1 MPIPQA
7 EPLAS
12 PADLTTPKAR
22 IYAMLDTDGD
32 GVASKHDYFV
42 RIDRAQRATGRADDD
57 PLVLAAR
64 ATGERAWAAMD
75 ANGDG
80 VMTYEEY
87 ISWVDAEKFDTIC
100 QYALGALF
108 DLADADQ
115 DGALDRAQF
124 TLLREALGNR
134 ADNAGS
140 AFDALD
146 ADGDGRVGR
155 AEYLASIRAYVTGDG
170 SPMGD
175 VLY

>member
-1 MPIPQA
+1 MQLSETEPQA
-7 EPLAS
+7 APTD
-12 PADLTTPKAR
+12 PTTAKAR

-32 GVASKHDYFV
+32 GVASRHDYFV
-42 RIDRAQRATGRADDD
+42 RIDRAQQATGRSDDD
-57 PLVLAAR
+57 PLVIAAR

-80 VMTYEEY
+80 VMTYQEY
-87 ISWVDAEKFDTIC
+87 INWVDAEKFDTIC

-115 DGALDRAQF
+115 DGALDRVQF
-124 TLLREALGNR
+124 TTLRQALGNK
-134 ADNAGS
+134 ADNADA

-146 ADGDGRVGR
+146 SDGDGRVSR
-155 AEYLASIRAYVTGDG
+155 AQYLAFIRAYVTGDD

-175 VLY
+175 ALY

>member
-1 MPIPQA
+1 MPLSSTEPQQA
-7 EPLAS
+7 PTDPVTA
-12 PADLTTPKAR
+12 KAR
-22 IYAMLDTDGD
+22 VYAMLDTDGD
-32 GVASKHDYFV
+32 GVASRHDYFV
-42 RIDRAQRATGRADDD
+42 RIERARRATGRSDAD

-80 VMTYEEY
+80 VMTYQEY
-87 ISWVDAEKFDTIC
+87 IAWVDADKFDNVC

-115 DGALDRAQF
+115 DGKLDRSQF
-124 TLLREALGNR
+124 TVLRQALGNE
-134 ADNAGS
+134 ADNAGA

-146 ADGDGRVGR
+146 RDGDGQVGR
-155 AEYLASIRAYVTGDG
+155 QEYLASIRAYVTGDG

-175 VLY
+175 ALY

>member
-1 MPIPQA
+1 MPLPRTAPQA
-7 EPLAS
+7 P
-12 PADLTTPKAR
+12 PADPITPKAR

-32 GVASKHDYFV
+32 GVASRHDYFV
-42 RIDRAQRATGRADDD
+42 RIERARQATGRGHDD
-57 PLVLAAR
+57 PLVIAAL

-87 ISWVDAEKFDTIC
+87 VAWVDAEKFDNIC

-115 DGALDRAQF
+115 DGALDRPQF
-124 TLLREALGNR
+124 TMLRQALGNR
-134 ADNAGS
+134 ADNADA

-146 ADGDGRVGR
+146 SDGDGRVSRG
-155 AEYLASIRAYVTGDG
+155 EYLASIRAYVTGDG

-175 VLY
+175 ALY

>member
-7 EPLAS
+7 LV
-12 PADLTTPKAR
+12 TPKAR

-42 RIDRAQRATGRADDD
+42 RIERAQRATGRGDDD
-57 PLVLAAR
+57 PLVVAAR
-64 ATGERAWAAMD
+64 TTGERAWAAMD

-87 ISWVDAEKFDTIC
+87 IAWVDAEKFDNIC

-115 DGALDRAQF
+115 DGALDRTQF
-124 TLLREALGNR
+124 TLLRQALGNR
-134 ADNAGS
+134 ADNADA

-146 ADGDGRVGR
+146 GDGDGRVGR
-155 AEYLASIRAYVTGDG
+155 AEYLASIRAYVTGEE
-170 SPMGD
+170 SPMGAA
-175 VLY
+175 LY

>member
-1 MPIPQA
+1 MSLPQT
-7 EPLAS
+7 EPQPA
-12 PADLTTPKAR
+12 PADSSAPKAR

-42 RIDRAQRATGRADDD
+42 RIERARRATGRSQDD
-57 PLVLAAR
+57 PLVVVALAA
-64 ATGERAWAAMD
+64 GERAWAAMD

-80 VMTYEEY
+80 VMTYQEY
-87 ISWVDAEKFDTIC
+87 VAWVDADKFDNIC

-115 DGALDRAQF
+115 DGALDRSEF
-124 TLLREALGNR
+124 TLLRQALGNP
-134 ADNAGS
+134 ADNADA

-146 ADGDGRVGR
+146 SDGDERVGR
-155 AEYLASIRAYVTGDG
+155 AEYLASIRAYVTGED

-175 VLY
+175 ALY